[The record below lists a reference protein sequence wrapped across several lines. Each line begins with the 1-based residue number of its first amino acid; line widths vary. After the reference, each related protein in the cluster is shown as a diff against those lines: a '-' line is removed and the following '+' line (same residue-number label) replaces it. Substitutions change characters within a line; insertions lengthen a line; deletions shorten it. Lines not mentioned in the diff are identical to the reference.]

1 MAIKKILVT
10 GGAGFIGSNLS
21 LKLLSKGYE
30 VTILDNLS
38 KQIHGANP
46 DKTSPLY
53 NSIKNKVHFIEGS
66 VTNREDWLKAIDSV
80 DCIVHLAAETGTGQS
95 MYEIEKY
102 VGVNIGGTALMLD
115 ILTNTNHTVK
125 KVVVAESR
133 AIYGEGR
140 YYSKELNQFVYP
152 TERSEAAM
160 RAGDFE
166 VKYKGCDSP
175 LKLVGTT
182 EDSMIHPTSV
192 YGITKQVQGQLV
204 HLVCPSIGIASVS
217 YRYQNVYGP
226 GQSLSNP
233 YTGILSI
240 FSTRIRN
247 GNGINIF
254 EDGKETR
261 DFVYIDDVVDATILG
276 IEKEEANGHVFNVG
290 TGVATDV
297 LTVARTLIEKYEID
311 VPVTISGNFR
321 LGDIRHN
328 YADITAART
337 ILGFEPKWSFSD
349 GIGEFVKWVN
359 EQGVQEDKYEASIE
373 EMKKDTDA
381 HNLDHLTRR
390 SHVLTPEGYSVDG
403 VSAATAGIIIEDDVL
418 IGTRCIILKG
428 VTIGA
433 RSVIGSGSVVTKSIP
448 SDSIAAGNPCRVIRA
463 RN

>member
-297 LTVARTLIEKYEID
+297 LIVARTLIEKYEID

-373 EMKKDTDA
+373 EMKK
-381 HNLDHLTRR
+381 
-390 SHVLTPEGYSVDG
+390 
-403 VSAATAGIIIEDDVL
+403 
-418 IGTRCIILKG
+418 KG
-428 VTIGA
+428 LY
-433 RSVIGSGSVVTKSIP
+433 K
-448 SDSIAAGNPCRVIRA
+448 
-463 RN
+463 